1 MQVFTEFVRTDLTE
15 DQLLPV
21 MRELLP
27 VLMSVLSANEV
38 SPASIY
44 CVDCHEAL
52 LPVLLATFSPHACAH
67 YICLSPVRRGT
78 IYGQRP
84 ASAGCQG
91 GRRERVAD
99 VVGRLQ
105 GSPGSRPSAGHF
117 RGTLGWTGNP
127 HPDFQ
132 GATFINPLFSGSLTD
147 RAGKDRLSIR

>member
-44 CVDCHEAL
+44 PVDYHEMR
-52 LPVLLATFSPHACAH
+52 LPALLATFSSHTFAH
-67 YICLSPVRRGT
+67 NICLSPVRRGP
-78 IYGQRP
+78 IYGQRS
-84 ASAGCQG
+84 ASTGRQG

-99 VVGRLQ
+99 LVGCLQ

-117 RGTLGWTGNP
+117 RRTLGWTGNP

-132 GATFINPLFSGSLTD
+132 GAPFINPFFSGSLTD
-147 RAGKDRLSIR
+147 RVGKDRLSTR